1 MLTLSALDGPAP
13 SSTMAPSACSAC
25 SEDVIVGLTAA
36 DVLSGCSPCKAC
48 GEMVPPSSVAAAA
61 ALVREGLDLS
71 PGDEGVTRARR
82 PHAEPRPHGGRAL
95 RAHGSTMFHEL
106 HHKFCISINLYKT
119 KRSVSC
125 VQYRSNDSNYVLA
138 PHADIAYFQA
148 RESLATWL
156 AEASACRP
164 AAMGLARYLS
174 KSNGELR
181 HPGRARSTSEYS
193 SPGAF
198 GIGVAVRSSRAAAG
212 TWATALAVAVAQA
225 VRLVDDEEV
234 DADGRRGEER
244 VAVVMQRLVRH
255 DEDGVLEG
263 LPELRRR
270 WHRGQRAELAPATS
284 APATSTCSVVRAS
297 APSQCMNSVLQFFTW
312 WAGTT
317 IKTRET
323 RRYEIRAST
332 VATAC
337 SVLPSPGSSARMAPP
352 LQKFPT
358 IHRTPTRWYGYI
370 LRSRSARTRAHSITP
385 SAPMSSR
392 LRSCL
397 PRAAAAMTVE
407 ASQAAGVSFHR
418 LRMTSPGVPGSFSAA
433 AQRGE
438 LLASP
443 LIERLPTA
451 ASTPAPPPRRAG
463 GGVATPAGCSMH
475 PAEAAGAASG
485 GPGGFRAIDPSPG
498 SLSLD

>member
-1 MLTLSALDGPAP
+1 
-13 SSTMAPSACSAC
+13 MAPSACSAC

-95 RAHGSTMFHEL
+95 RAHGSTMS
-106 HHKFCISINLYKT
+106 CIINFAFPSICT
-119 KRSVSC
+119 KLREV
-125 VQYRSNDSNYVLA
+125 Y
-138 PHADIAYFQA
+138 HAYSTAQMTVTTSSRHMQTLRISKRVRA
-148 RESLATWL
+148 SPPATSL

-270 WHRGQRAELAPATS
+270 WHRGQRAELARGAYARHVGTRHVDVQRGAGVRAEPVHELGAPILHLVGWHHDQDARDETVRDQSLDGGDGLQRLAESGIVGEDGAAAPEVSDDPSHAHALVRVYLAVEIGAHEGAQHHAVGAHEQPPAQLPAT
-284 APATSTCSVVRAS
+284 
-297 APSQCMNSVLQFFTW
+297 
-312 WAGTT
+312 
-317 IKTRET
+317 
-323 RRYEIRAST
+323 
-332 VATAC
+332 
-337 SVLPSPGSSARMAPP
+337 
-352 LQKFPT
+352 
-358 IHRTPTRWYGYI
+358 
-370 LRSRSARTRAHSITP
+370 RSRGDDRRGIPSSGGFLPPAADDISGRARLLQRRRAARR
-385 SAPMSSR
+385 APR
-392 LRSCL
+392 Q
-397 PRAAAAMTVE
+397 PAHRAAADGRQHACAAA
-407 ASQAAGVSFHR
+407 ASSRRRRRHSGGVLHA
-418 LRMTSPGVPGSFSAA
+418 PGRGGRRRERGPRRVPGD
-433 AQRGE
+433 R
-438 LLASP
+438 P
-443 LIERLPTA
+443 V
-451 ASTPAPPPRRAG
+451 PR
-463 GGVATPAGCSMH
+463 
-475 PAEAAGAASG
+475 
-485 GPGGFRAIDPSPG
+485 
-498 SLSLD
+498 